1 MLTQRVSRPQ
11 FLTGDTLTKA
21 SGPQGAIE
29 GLDAVESA
37 PQRGSKYVGGRAG
50 ADIGPT
56 GNLSKILA
64 KTGRRG
70 LVVPTSKLMSRW
82 APLCALVLAGAL
94 SVALIPGPAAAAG
107 AGKGCNMVA
116 ASSGSDS
123 APGTVS
129 APFRTVQKL
138 ADSLRPGQIGCVRA
152 GTYSEDVTIAHG
164 GTSSS
169 QILLTSYPGETATIT
184 GRFWVT
190 QQASYV
196 TISKLALD
204 GRNSD
209 DLPSP
214 TINGSNITFSLDDI
228 TNEHTAICFNIG
240 SDSGYGVAN
249 NTLITH
255 SRIHGCGV
263 LPANNH
269 EHGIYIDDAN
279 GTRIEWNLIYDNA
292 DRAIQLYPNSQ
303 GATIDHNVIDD
314 NGEGIIFSGDD
325 GMASSNNN
333 VYANLLTGATIR
345 HDAESY
351 YPEGNPLGT
360 RNSLHNNCVWGG
372 KEGTIDTSGGGFSA
386 SHNLTANPQYV
397 NAAMHDYRLNP
408 SSPCLSMTGDIAAA
422 VGSSAPTQQPRA
434 VQRPRRT
441 RRHAVGALSGG
452 SHWRY
457 AR

>member
-1 MLTQRVSRPQ
+1 
-11 FLTGDTLTKA
+11 
-21 SGPQGAIE
+21 
-29 GLDAVESA
+29 
-37 PQRGSKYVGGRAG
+37 
-50 ADIGPT
+50 
-56 GNLSKILA
+56 
-64 KTGRRG
+64 
-70 LVVPTSKLMSRW
+70 
-82 APLCALVLAGAL
+82 L
-94 SVALIPGPAAAAG
+94 SVALIPGSAAAAG
-107 AGKGCNMVA
+107 AGNGCNMI
-116 ASSGSDS
+116 ASPSGSDS

-138 ADSLRPGQIGCVRA
+138 ANSLRPGQTGCVRA
-152 GTYSEDVTIAHG
+152 GSYNEDVAIAHG
-164 GTSSS
+164 GTSTS
-169 QILLTSYPGETATIT
+169 QIILTSYPGETATIT

-190 QQASYV
+190 KQASYV

-214 TINGSNITFSLDDI
+214 TVNGNNITFSLDDI
-228 TNEHTAICFNIG
+228 TDDHTAICFNIG

-269 EHGIYIDDAN
+269 EHGIYVDDAN

-314 NGEGIIFSGDD
+314 NGEGIIFSGDG

-333 VYANLLTGATIR
+333 VYDNLMTGATIR
-345 HDAESY
+345 HDAESW
-351 YPEGNPLGT
+351 YPDGNPVGT
-360 RNSLHNNCVWGG
+360 GNALHDNCVWGG

-386 SHNLTANPQYV
+386 WHNRTANPQYV
-397 NAAMHDYRLNP
+397 NAAKHDYRLNP
-408 SSPCLSMTGDIAAA
+408 SSRCLSITGDVAAA
-422 VGSSAPTQQPRA
+422 VASSSAPPQQPRA
-434 VQRPRRT
+434 VQRPRKT
-441 RRHAVGALSGG
+441 RRHSARAASAGR
-452 SHWRY
+452 HWRY
-457 AR
+457 AP